1 MDKEKR
7 SKAWC
12 HPWGSHRAIGDY
24 EWEKWDRN
32 IREPFPRPSVPTNL
46 FPFLSSP
53 RAKKSGG
60 KGEMGRISDERDQ
73 YKKKREE

>member
-12 HPWGSHRAIGDY
+12 HPWGSHRATGDY

-32 IREPFPRPSVPTNL
+32 TREPFPRPSVPTNL
-46 FPFLSSP
+46 FPFLSS
-53 RAKKSGG
+53 KTSGG
-60 KGEMGRISDERDQ
+60 KGEMGRIPDERDQ
-73 YKKKREE
+73 YEKKTREE